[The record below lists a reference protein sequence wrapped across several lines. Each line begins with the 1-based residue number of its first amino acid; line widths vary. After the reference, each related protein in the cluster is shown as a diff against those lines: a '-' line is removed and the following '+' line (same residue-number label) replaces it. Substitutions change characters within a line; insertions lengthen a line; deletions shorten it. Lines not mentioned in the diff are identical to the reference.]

1 MTDVRQQLTEALDEA
16 EKQAKA
22 ALHHPL
28 GDDDSVFGQR
38 VGTDS
43 GVWVVDE
50 HDDRQVVSPTDS
62 IFIYN
67 EGGHNEDQ
75 AAHIARWDPAT
86 VLRLVERD
94 RALLDDMDEA
104 QSAMDAAVSAFE
116 VGRHGELV
124 AATARCKALRRQ
136 VERAAASWLGT
147 PEAES

>member
-1 MTDVRQQLTEALDEA
+1 VGADVTDEA
-16 EKQAKA
+16 EKRAKA

-94 RALLDDMDEA
+94 RELINEWW
-104 QSAMDAAVSAFE
+104 STKNAA
-116 VGRHGELV
+116 GRLSDYGEGRLEIL
-124 AATARCKALRRQ
+124 TEQ
-136 VERAAASWLGT
+136 VNAAAAFWVGT
-147 PEAES
+147 PEVDR